1 MIKDLQGHLK
11 WLERERPELAS
22 RTRLFKE
29 DCDYLTI
36 DQAYRIGTG
45 RLSLRLQYLWQNA
58 PSLYGRT
65 LLDATDPCYL
75 NAEQAYKVAM
85 DVLTAA
91 ELLTGRAY

>member
-1 MIKDLQGHLK
+1 MIKDLQGHLE

-29 DCDYLTI
+29 DCEYLTI
-36 DQAYRIGTG
+36 DQAYRM
-45 RLSLRLQYLWQNA
+45 SLRLQYLWQNA

-65 LLDATDPCYL
+65 LLDATDPYYL
-75 NAEQAYKVAM
+75 NAEQAYSVAM

-91 ELLTGRAY
+91 ELLTGRAYLRN

>member
-36 DQAYRIGTG
+36 DDGYRFGTG
-45 RLSLRLQYLWQNA
+45 RLCLRLQ
-58 PSLYGRT
+58 
-65 LLDATDPCYL
+65 
-75 NAEQAYKVAM
+75 
-85 DVLTAA
+85 
-91 ELLTGRAY
+91 